1 MNVPFVDLRAQYASL
16 KPQMDTAI
24 QSVLDRTAFILG
36 REVTEFE
43 RAFAEYIGVKH
54 CVGVCSG
61 TDAIE
66 MALRACGIG
75 PGDEVITVPNTY
87 IATCEAISQAGAT
100 IRWVEVDP
108 RTYNMDPAN
117 LEVAIT
123 PRTKA
128 LLPVHL
134 YGQPADMGPIM
145 DIARQHG
152 LKVIED
158 AAQAHGARIANQRIS
173 ESVNRKSQIANP
185 QSAIRNLQSVGTF
198 GDAACFSF
206 YPGKNLGAYGD
217 GGAVCT
223 DSDEIADRVRLLRNH
238 GQREKYVHLVEGYC
252 HRLDNLQAAVLGV
265 KLPHLDEWNAA
276 RRAHAA
282 LYDRLLADVPG
293 VVTPYVAPGME
304 PVYHLY
310 VIQAPERDR
319 VQAALKAAGIE
330 TGIHY
335 PIPLHEQPAYAR
347 LGHRPEDFPVSHA
360 LGSCILSLPMYAE
373 LTDEQIHYVT
383 ETVRNAILG
392 GPR

>member
-1 MNVPFVDLRAQYASL
+1 
-16 KPQMDTAI
+16 MDAAI
-24 QSVLDRTAFILG
+24 QSVLDRSAFILG
-36 REVTEFE
+36 REVAEFE
-43 RAFAEYIGVKH
+43 AAFAAYIGVKH

-66 MALRACGIG
+66 MVLRACGIG

-87 IATCEAISQAGAT
+87 IATCEAISQTGAT
-100 IRWVEVDP
+100 IRWVEADP
-108 RTYNMDPAN
+108 RTYDLDPIN
-117 LEVAIT
+117 LEAAIT
-123 PRTKA
+123 PRIKA
-128 LLPVHL
+128 ILPVHL
-134 YGQPADMGPIM
+134 YGQPADMPAIM
-145 DIARQHG
+145 AIARKHG

-158 AAQAHGARIANQRIS
+158 AAQAHGAKIADGRW
-173 ESVNRKSQIANP
+173 QIADGGHQP
-185 QSAIRNLQSVGTF
+185 SAISYRPVGTF

-223 DSDEIADRVRLLRNH
+223 DDDEIADRVRLLRNH

-265 KLPHLDEWNAA
+265 KLPYLDAWNAA

-304 PVYHLY
+304 HVYHLY
-310 VIQAPERDR
+310 VIQVPERDR

-347 LGHRPEDFPVSHA
+347 LGHKPEDFPISHA
-360 LGSCILSLPMYAE
+360 LGPCILSLPMYAE
-373 LTDEQIHYVT
+373 LTAEQIYYVV
-383 ETVRNAILG
+383 ETVRNAIIG
-392 GPR
+392 GSR

>member
-1 MNVPFVDLRAQYASL
+1 MNVPFVDLKAQYTSL
-16 KPQMDTAI
+16 KPQMDAAI
-24 QSVLDRTAFILG
+24 QSVLERTAFILG

-43 RAFAEYIGVKH
+43 KAFADTIGVKH

-87 IATCEAISQAGAT
+87 IATCEAISEAGAT

-108 RTYNMDPAN
+108 RTYNMDPAQI
-117 LEVAIT
+117 EAAIT

-134 YGQPADMGPIM
+134 YGQPADMPAIM
-145 DIARQHG
+145 AIARKHG

-158 AAQAHGARIANQRIS
+158 AAQAHGAKIADSKWQMVDSSHR
-173 ESVNRKSQIANP
+173 P
-185 QSAIRNLQSVGTF
+185 SAVGHRPVGAF

-265 KLPHLDEWNAA
+265 KLPHLDAWNAA

-282 LYDRLLADVPG
+282 LYDKLLADAPG

-310 VIQAPERDR
+310 VIQVPERDR
-319 VQAALKAAGIE
+319 MQAALKAAGVE

-335 PIPLHEQPAYAR
+335 PIPLHEQPAYVR
-347 LGHRPEDFPVSHA
+347 LGHKPEDFPISHA
-360 LGSCILSLPMYAE
+360 LGPRILSLPMCAE
-373 LTDEQIHYVT
+373 LTDEQIYYVV
-383 ETVRNAILG
+383 EMVREAVVS
-392 GPR
+392 RRE